1 MLVSGTNQNQF
12 KWTKV
17 AISVHMPIFS
27 ISAQH
32 GGLKGI
38 PPSIVHSRW
47 KWHAV
52 LLAGEGI
59 PHDNLALIAIDQDGE
74 AVTAAHEAPLLTW
87 AVSLRQGKTGVRDAV
102 RRVQGGSEERL
113 RSNLFCEEA
122 EQRRLTV
129 VFPEA
134 FEKLGVG
141 EDAAPKLADERG
153 ARKRGGLRREAE
165 EDLLQKELVVQ
176 RRRWRQRVT
185 AAAHLS

>member
-12 KWTKV
+12 KWTKE
-17 AISVHMPIFS
+17 AISVHMLIFS

-74 AVTAAHEAPLLTW
+74 AVTAAHEEPLFIG
-87 AVSLRQGKTGVRDAV
+87 AVSLRQGKAGVRDAV
-102 RRVQGGSEERL
+102 RRVQGGSEERG
-113 RSNLFCEEA
+113 NMACEEA

-134 FEKLGVG
+134 YGLVEQGYVENGWFLNRMVHKYLTLVG
-141 EDAAPKLADERG
+141 FSG
-153 ARKRGGLRREAE
+153 TGLC
-165 EDLLQKELVVQ
+165 KVK
-176 RRRWRQRVT
+176 
-185 AAAHLS
+185 